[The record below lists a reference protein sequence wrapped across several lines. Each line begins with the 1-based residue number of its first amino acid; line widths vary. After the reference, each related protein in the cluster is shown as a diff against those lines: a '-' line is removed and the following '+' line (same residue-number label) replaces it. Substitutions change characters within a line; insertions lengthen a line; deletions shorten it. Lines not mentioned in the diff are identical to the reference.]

1 MQFSP
6 SVWFAHWRG
15 AAAAAAAAVYP
26 GLRMHLQSSRG
37 PSHVSPTLECLE
49 GLSKVLRLT
58 ELKTRPG
65 GSDFLGRGNCFPDAE
80 CARARRRLHTRA

>member
-6 SVWFAHWRG
+6 SVWFAPWRG
-15 AAAAAAAAVYP
+15 AAAAAAVYP
-26 GLRMHLQSSRG
+26 GLRMHLPSSRR

-49 GLSKVLRLT
+49 GLSKVLVP

-65 GSDFLGRGNCFPDAE
+65 GSDFLGRGNCFWDAE
-80 CARARRRLHTRA
+80 CARARRHLHTGA